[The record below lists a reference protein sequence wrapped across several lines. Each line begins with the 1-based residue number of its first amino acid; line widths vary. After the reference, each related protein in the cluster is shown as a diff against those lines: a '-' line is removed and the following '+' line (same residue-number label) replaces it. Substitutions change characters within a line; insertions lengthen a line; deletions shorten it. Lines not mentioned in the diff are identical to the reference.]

1 MAEHVRE
8 YAGRDDV
15 IVLAL
20 PRGGVPVAFEIAQAL
35 AVPLDVFVVR
45 KLGLPGHEEFALGA
59 IASGGTRVV
68 NRRLL
73 EALAIPAE
81 WIEAIEARESREV
94 ARRERDY
101 RGERP
106 PPDLA
111 GRTVVLVDDGLAT
124 GSTMLAAIQ
133 AVQQEHPARVVV
145 VVPVA
150 PRDVCAAL
158 RRVADDVVCLRT
170 PSDFQSVGTWYD
182 DFSQTSDDEVRALLQ
197 RSRRAA

>member
-1 MAEHVRE
+1 LAEHLRE

-73 EALAIPAE
+73 QALAIPAE
-81 WIEAIEARESREV
+81 WIEAIAARESREV

-133 AVQQEHPARVVV
+133 AVQQEHPARVVAA
-145 VVPVA
+145 VPVA
-150 PRDVCAAL
+150 PQDVCAAL

-197 RSRRAA
+197 RSRRAT